1 MTLIADKEVRV
12 EEPPVTPAAATTPIA
27 AETASPLRPHRR
39 RLLLPGHLGMVALG
53 LALVAA
59 ALSFFVFYGMVD
71 WFLPIFLIGPA
82 IALGA
87 YALSQHTQRKGAAIA
102 AIVIATLALMPP
114 TATLA
119 LAGYSS
125 ALDGGSGLT
134 GDSDLT
140 AFDALQTITGQDGAN
155 GSNGTGTNG
164 ANGQNGTSGTNGTNG
179 SNGTDGTDGEDG
191 TDGTDTTIDPV
202 TGNPIIDVDLD
213 LGLGGGTPATPTVPS
228 APVIAVD
235 LNGVVGD
242 ILTTSA
248 NVKVKVGS
256 VTCGLPLVSVLGIS
270 LSLFNNMCAV
280 AVSVTNSGSAAV
292 AINSGS
298 LTGVSGGSSI
308 LGDVGIGT
316 SPLSTTVAAG
326 ATVNG
331 NLYVKLPNASS
342 VLDRLELRLGGE
354 LLKVQ
359 VR

>member
-1 MTLIADKEVRV
+1 MTLIADREVRA
-12 EEPPVTPAAATTPIA
+12 EDPPVTPAAATTPIA
-27 AETASPLRPHRR
+27 AESTTALRPHRR
-39 RLLLPGHLGMVALG
+39 RQLLPGHLGMIALG
-53 LALVAA
+53 LALVGA
-59 ALSFFVFYGMVD
+59 ALSFFVFYGMVE
-71 WFLPIFLIGPA
+71 WFLPVFLIGPA

-87 YALSQHTQRKGAAIA
+87 YALSQHGQRKGAAIA
-102 AIVIATLALMPP
+102 AIVIATLALVPP

-140 AFDALQTITGQDGAN
+140 AFDALQTITGQDGTN
-155 GSNGTGTNG
+155 GSNGTGTTG
-164 ANGQNGTSGTNGTNG
+164 ANGQNGTSGSNGTNG

-191 TDGTDTTIDPV
+191 TDGTSIDPV
-202 TGNPIIDVDLD
+202 TGDPILDVDVD
-213 LGLGGGTPATPTVPS
+213 LGLGGGTPTTPA
-228 APVIAVD
+228 APVVAVD

-242 ILTTSA
+242 VLTTSA
-248 NVKVKVGS
+248 NVKVTVGS

-280 AVSVTNSGSAAV
+280 AVSVTNSGSAGV